1 MIDNLLLDWRI
12 QCAAYRDFL
21 IGHRAKGAELIG
33 QCDSDIDVGRDVEDA
48 QAARAS
54 VAEDLVGVD
63 AELIVSEAAIA
74 HVDHLLA
81 DRHSS
86 I

>member
-1 MIDNLLLDWRI
+1 MLDWRI
-12 QCAAYRDFL
+12 QYAAYRDFL

-33 QCDSDIDVGRDVEDA
+33 QCDSDIDVGRNVEDA
-48 QAARAS
+48 KAARAS
-54 VAEDLVGVD
+54 VAEDLAGID
-63 AELIVSEAAIA
+63 AEMIVSEAAIA

-81 DRHSS
+81 GRHGA